1 MEWKNFIS
9 PIFLQD
15 SFPQSLLKFPT
26 SHLLEVLL
34 PTVGKTQWAEQRT
47 RLTKPSSPFKLLLST
62 CFIRIVS
69 SMHTANRM
77 CKDWASEKKKKK
89 KVNHKMNNIYVK
101 TLISLS
107 TYHRTMSL
115 PTCFSPVEEPI
126 YSTSHGRLGRW
137 RPGRHFTHHMICFHC
152 IPTLSSCWKSWPVKL
167 VVTTLEGLK

>member
-69 SMHTANRM
+69 SMHTANRTR
-77 CKDWASEKKKKK
+77 KDWASEKKKKK
-89 KVNHKMNNIYVK
+89 KWTIKWIIYMSKHLQVYQL
-101 TLISLS
+101 TTERCRCQPASLQWRSPFTPHPMAGWVGDALADIS
-107 TYHRTMSL
+107 HIIW
-115 PTCFSPVEEPI
+115 FV
-126 YSTSHGRLGRW
+126 
-137 RPGRHFTHHMICFHC
+137 FTAF
-152 IPTLSSCWKSWPVKL
+152 LL
-167 VVTTLEGLK
+167 